1 MTAATTQPVL
11 LLVPGMLNDERV
23 WAGVAQA
30 LADVAQVRVARVT
43 TQATIPAMAQDAW
56 ALLADL
62 PPEAP
67 VVLVGFSMGGYVAIE
82 MLARPQRRLRAAALV
97 ATTAR
102 PESPQGQAQREK
114 SIAALQGDFA
124 RTVQGIA
131 QWGSHEPTPALLQAL
146 TAMMLDVG
154 AETAVRQTRAI
165 MARGDHREALAR
177 LDLPVHVLCGAADR
191 ITPPA
196 LSQELAALIP
206 HARFHE
212 IEKAGHMLPLEQP
225 DQVAA
230 LLRPLCE
237 LPQGALA

>member
-1 MTAATTQPVL
+1 MTAANMKPVL

-23 WAGVAQA
+23 WAEVAQA

-97 ATTAR
+97 ATSAR

-225 DQVAA
+225 QTVAA

-237 LPQGALA
+237 QPQGALA

>member
-43 TQATIPAMAQDAW
+43 TQATILAMAQDAW

-97 ATTAR
+97 ATSAR

-225 DQVAA
+225 QTVAA

-237 LPQGALA
+237 QPQGALA

>member
-67 VVLVGFSMGGYVAIE
+67 VVLVGFSMGGYVTIE

-225 DQVAA
+225 QPVAA

-237 LPQGALA
+237 QPQGALA

>member
-97 ATTAR
+97 ATSAR

-165 MARGDHREALAR
+165 MTRGDHREALAR

-225 DQVAA
+225 QTVAA

-237 LPQGALA
+237 QPQGALA

>member
-97 ATTAR
+97 ATSAR

-225 DQVAA
+225 QTVAA

-237 LPQGALA
+237 QPQGALA

>member
-1 MTAATTQPVL
+1 MTVATTQPVL

-97 ATTAR
+97 ATSAR
-102 PESPQGQAQREK
+102 PESPQGQAMREK

>member
-1 MTAATTQPVL
+1 MTAATTKPVL
-11 LLVPGMLNDERV
+11 LLVPGMLNDDRV
-23 WAGVAQA
+23 WAGVAAA
-30 LADVAQVRVARVT
+30 LADVAQVRVACVT
-43 TQATIPAMAQDAW
+43 TQTTIPAMAQDAW

-62 PPEAP
+62 PPEVP

-82 MLARPQRRLRAAALV
+82 MLARPQRRLSAAALV
-97 ATTAR
+97 GTSAR
-102 PESPQGQAQREK
+102 PESPQGQAMREK
-114 SIAALQGDFA
+114 SIAALEGDFA

-146 TAMMLDVG
+146 TQMMLNVG
-154 AETAVRQTRAI
+154 ADTAVRQTRAI

-177 LDLPVHVLCGAADR
+177 LDLPLLVLCGASDR

-196 LSQELAALIP
+196 LSQELAALVP

-225 DQVAA
+225 EQVAA

-237 LPQGALA
+237 LPQQALA

>member
-1 MTAATTQPVL
+1 MTAAITQPVL

-196 LSQELAALIP
+196 LSQELTALIP

>member
-1 MTAATTQPVL
+1 MTAASMKPVL

-62 PPEAP
+62 PPETP

-97 ATTAR
+97 ATSAR
-102 PESPQGQAQREK
+102 PESPQGQAMREK

-131 QWGSHEPTPALLQAL
+131 QWGSHEPTSALLQAL

-206 HARFHE
+206 LARFHE

-225 DQVAA
+225 QPVAA

-237 LPQGALA
+237 QPQGALA

>member
-97 ATTAR
+97 ATSAR

-225 DQVAA
+225 QPVAA

>member
-62 PPEAP
+62 PPETP

-97 ATTAR
+97 ATSAR

-225 DQVAA
+225 QTVAA

-237 LPQGALA
+237 QPQGALA

>member
-191 ITPPA
+191 VTPPA

-225 DQVAA
+225 QPVAA

>member
-23 WAGVAQA
+23 WAEVAQA

-97 ATTAR
+97 ATSAR

-225 DQVAA
+225 QTVAA

-237 LPQGALA
+237 QPQGALA

>member
-225 DQVAA
+225 QPVAA

>member
-97 ATTAR
+97 ATSAR

-225 DQVAA
+225 QPVAA

-237 LPQGALA
+237 QPQGALA

>member
-1 MTAATTQPVL
+1 MTAASMKPVL

-62 PPEAP
+62 PPETP

-97 ATTAR
+97 ATSAR

-225 DQVAA
+225 QPVAA

-237 LPQGALA
+237 RPQGALA

>member
-23 WAGVAQA
+23 WAEVAQA

-97 ATTAR
+97 ATSAR
-102 PESPQGQAQREK
+102 PESPQGQAMREK

-146 TAMMLDVG
+146 TQMMLDVG

-225 DQVAA
+225 QPVAA